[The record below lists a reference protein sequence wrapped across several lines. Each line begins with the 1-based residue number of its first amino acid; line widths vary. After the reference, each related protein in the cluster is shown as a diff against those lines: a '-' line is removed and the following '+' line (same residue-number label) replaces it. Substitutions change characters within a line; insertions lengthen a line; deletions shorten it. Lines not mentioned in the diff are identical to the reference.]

1 MFDSILLSIIPLLV
15 AINAAGVVPVYISVT
30 SDMNQDERK
39 RIAMQSVLTAFL
51 VCLFFAILGSAVFNM
66 LEIKL
71 NDFMIAGGILL
82 LVISI
87 SDILKTADKHQKSVT
102 DLGVV
107 PLGTPLLAG
116 PATLTTTLILIGKYG
131 YLPVIISLLLN
142 MLLAWLLMRKAFLII
157 RLIGDNGARAIT
169 KITSLVLAAIAVK
182 LIRTGI
188 TEIAK
193 LQ

>member
-1 MFDSILLSIIPLLV
+1 MLDAILLSIIPLLV
-15 AINAAGVVPVYISVT
+15 AINAAGVVPIYISVT
-30 SDMNQDERK
+30 SDMDQKSRK
-39 RIAMQSVLTAFL
+39 RVALQSVATAFI
-51 VCLFFAILGSAVFNM
+51 VCLFFAILGSAVFSM

-71 NDFMIAGGILL
+71 HDFMIAGGILL

-87 SDILKTADKHQKSVT
+87 SDILRTGDKHVKSVT

-116 PATLTTTLILIGKYG
+116 PAALTTTLILVGRYG
-131 YLPVIISLLLN
+131 YMPVIISLMLN
-142 MLLAWLLMRKAFLII
+142 MLLAWVLMNRAFLII
-157 RLIGDNGARAIT
+157 KLIGDNGARAIT

-188 TEIAK
+188 TEIAN
-193 LQ
+193 LP

>member
-142 MLLAWLLMRKAFLII
+142 MLLAWLLMRKAFVII

>member
-1 MFDSILLSIIPLLV
+1 MFDAILLSIIPLLV
-15 AINAAGVVPVYISVT
+15 AINAAGVVPIYISVT
-30 SDMNQDERK
+30 ANMQANERK

-51 VCLFFAILGSAVFNM
+51 VCLFFAFLGSAVFSM
-66 LEIKL
+66 LEIRL
-71 NDFMIAGGILL
+71 HDFMIAGGILL

-87 SDILKTADKHQKSVT
+87 SDILKTSDKYTKSVS

-116 PATLTTTLILIGKYG
+116 PAALTTTLILVGRYG

-142 MLLAWLLMRKAFLII
+142 MMLAWLLMNRAFLII

-169 KITSLVLAAIAVK
+169 KITSLILAAIAVK

-188 TEIAK
+188 TEI
-193 LQ
+193 LNLS